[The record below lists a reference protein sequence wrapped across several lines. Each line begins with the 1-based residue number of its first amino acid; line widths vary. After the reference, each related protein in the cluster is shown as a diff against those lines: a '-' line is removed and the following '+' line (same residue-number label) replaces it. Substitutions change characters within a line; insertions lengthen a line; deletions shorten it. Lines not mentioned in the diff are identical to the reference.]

1 VEAFA
6 RIRSN
11 SAVFRSAMT
20 VGDLCSAFR
29 KMEIGFCSAFI
40 WGAAALGVVLS
51 LICSA
56 FLVAEEDTIGFEG
69 RSGIVYSDTGF

>member
-1 VEAFA
+1 
-6 RIRSN
+6 
-11 SAVFRSAMT
+11 
-20 VGDLCSAFR
+20 
-29 KMEIGFCSAFI
+29 
-40 WGAAALGVVLS
+40 LGVVVS